1 MLSVLAVITI
11 NLSIFPPQND
21 PVISEFQAINN
32 HTISDAEGDY
42 SDWIEIYNPGAAI
55 NLYGWFLTDDPDNL
69 EKWSFPTNT
78 ILPSGETLM
87 IFASS
92 KDKIFANNECHANF
106 KLSGSGEYL
115 ALIKSDGNTVVH
127 EYYPKYPAQTPDTA
141 YGIQF
146 NPSLGTEET
155 FFFNTTPNEKNGFG
169 EPVVL
174 EMSSFPQMP
183 TYADKVIIEAT
194 VDFAPNTN
202 PGRVQLHYRAAY
214 QNEIE
219 ILMHDDGQG
228 DDVVANDGVWTAAIP
243 PGTANSLKMLRWRV
257 TAEDN
262 RGSSGYHPPFLDPIE
277 SAEYEGT
284 VIDSAAI
291 SSEIPVLHWFSSNPG
306 QTGTPTGTQSSAF
319 YNGRF
324 YDNFHVRRRGASS
337 GTWSKKSYKFDFNRG
352 DHFKYSTGEE
362 EVEEFNLN
370 SVWSDKSY
378 LRQVLCWDTYK
389 NLGVDASNSFM
400 IRVQRSGNFFS
411 LATFVEQPDED
422 FLEREG
428 LDPNGALYKI
438 FTTLDPN
445 QMNSYSYDKRTRKWE
460 DASDL
465 LALSSA
471 TSFTGDQLETWLFDN
486 LDIPA
491 VIAYIAA
498 TSIINDNDH
507 VAKNYF
513 LYRDSDGDEEWSF
526 IPWDKDL
533 TLGRNFTPWGG
544 VLNDE
549 IWVNQDPQCHP
560 LFGDASHPK
569 VDNVGMWNRLIDA
582 CHRVP
587 RIREMYLRHLRT
599 AMDETLQSPATNNND
614 LLFEN
619 DINELLLKCLPEIL
633 LDQAKW
639 GIPSYGDS
647 TLNYSRAIEEIKN
660 DYLAKRRV
668 HLYETHGSLGTGLI
682 PDEQIYPYVHFGTIE
697 HSPISGNDEEEF
709 VQILNSSPTAVDL
722 SNWSIDGGI
731 DFLIPSGTV
740 IPAQDSL
747 YIVRDAQQFRN
758 RSSGPSGGMQLL
770 VIGNY
775 NGHLSNSENVYLYDK
790 IGNLVTTTADF
801 TLAANNFIAG
811 ETARCSALQASEHK
825 AVSLVY
831 SLSGS
836 GTTSTPWGDLGLA
849 PPAILAGREIADFTG
864 RALFTGRLP
873 LSLAG
878 QNIWLQAVDMQSRA
892 FSDVIKVIVE

>member
-1 MLSVLAVITI
+1 
-11 NLSIFPPQND
+11 
-21 PVISEFQAINN
+21 
-32 HTISDAEGDY
+32 
-42 SDWIEIYNPGAAI
+42 
-55 NLYGWFLTDDPDNL
+55 
-69 EKWSFPTNT
+69 
-78 ILPSGETLM
+78 
-87 IFASS
+87 
-92 KDKIFANNECHANF
+92 
-106 KLSGSGEYL
+106 
-115 ALIKSDGNTVVH
+115 
-127 EYYPKYPAQTPDTA
+127 
-141 YGIQF
+141 
-146 NPSLGTEET
+146 
-155 FFFNTTPNEKNGFG
+155 
-169 EPVVL
+169 
-174 EMSSFPQMP
+174 
-183 TYADKVIIEAT
+183 
-194 VDFAPNTN
+194 
-202 PGRVQLHYRAAY
+202 
-214 QNEIE
+214 
-219 ILMHDDGQG
+219 
-228 DDVVANDGVWTAAIP
+228 
-243 PGTANSLKMLRWRV
+243 
-257 TAEDN
+257 
-262 RGSSGYHPPFLDPIE
+262 
-277 SAEYEGT
+277 
-284 VIDSAAI
+284 
-291 SSEIPVLHWFSSNPG
+291 
-306 QTGTPTGTQSSAF
+306 
-319 YNGRF
+319 
-324 YDNFHVRRRGASS
+324 VRRRGASS

-400 IRVQRSGNFFS
+400 MRVQRSGNFFS

-422 FLEREG
+422 FLKREG

-445 QMNSYSYDKRTRKWE
+445 QMNSYSYDKRTREWE

-513 LYRDSDGDEEWSF
+513 LYRDSDGDKEWSF

-599 AMDETLQSPATNNND
+599 AMDETLQSPTTNNND

-682 PDEQIYPYVHFGTIE
+682 PEEQIFPYVHFGTIE

-722 SNWSIDGGI
+722 SNWSVDGGI

-775 NGHLSNSENVYLYDK
+775 NGHLGNSENVYLYDK
-790 IGNLVTTTADF
+790 TGNLVTTTADF

-873 LSLAG
+873 FRLAG